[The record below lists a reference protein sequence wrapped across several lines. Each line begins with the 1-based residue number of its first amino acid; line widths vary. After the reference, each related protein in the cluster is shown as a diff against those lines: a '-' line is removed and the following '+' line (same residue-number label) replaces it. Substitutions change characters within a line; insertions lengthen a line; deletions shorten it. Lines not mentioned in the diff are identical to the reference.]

1 MRRCGIY
8 IGPAMA
14 EKLVRHGV
22 TGVKDLVGKAQV
34 GEPIKKIEGKKNHP
48 PAASLNERMSCHGTS

>member
-1 MRRCGIY
+1 MAYSGTQYSRALLTCRRCGVY

-14 EKLVRHGV
+14 EKLVRYGV

-34 GEPIKKIEGKKNHP
+34 GGLKKNIKKI
-48 PAASLNERMSCHGTS
+48 

>member
-1 MRRCGIY
+1 
-8 IGPAMA
+8 MA

-34 GEPIKKIEGKKNHP
+34 GELKKHRTRL
-48 PAASLNERMSCHGTS
+48 AERTHVMSWH

>member
-34 GEPIKKIEGKKNHP
+34 GELKKNRKKIGEKSP
-48 PAASLNERMSCHGTS
+48 SRRLAERTHVMSWH